1 MLRVVAAGGPIIKNK
16 TFWFVD
22 YEGPRIRQAVPLT
35 GYTVPTAA
43 EVASGFTNFSDMIA
57 LQSGSKTDALG
68 RTFPMGTVFDPA
80 TTRSIGNGQ
89 FVRDPFPGNIIPAGR
104 LDTNAV
110 KLLSLFPAPTQS
122 GLYGNY
128 NVNLGSTT
136 DVNAFDV

>member
-22 YEGPRIRQAVPLT
+22 YEGTRIPEAVPLT

-68 RTFPMGTVFDPA
+68 RTFPMGTVFDLKFQARRPPLPCA
-80 TTRSIGNGQ
+80 A
-89 FVRDPFPGNIIPAGR
+89 VAAAGR
-104 LDTNAV
+104 RKEYRSSSCERAT
-110 KLLSLFPAPTQS
+110 PR
-122 GLYGNY
+122 
-128 NVNLGSTT
+128 
-136 DVNAFDV
+136 